1 MIIFNLIMNYIH
13 MITLKHLKIIQ
24 ALHENRTLTRAA
36 SVLYLSQSALSHQIR
51 YLEKKLGI
59 TLWEREGRN
68 LRLTKAG
75 ELLLQTA
82 QQLLPILK
90 QTEKTLK
97 AYAQGRQGILRI
109 GVECYPCYEWLIKII
124 GVFLQKMPDVEVE
137 IINKFQFSGH
147 EGLLNYHIDILIT
160 PDIEKKANI
169 HIETL
174 AQYNLVLLVANEHSL
189 AHKTII
195 TPKDL
200 ANETLLTFPVPLER
214 LDILTQFLNPAH
226 IKPKHIKEIESIEL
240 MLQMTALGRGICIL
254 PEWLA
259 GEFIK
264 KIPVK
269 KICISANGLSQK
281 LFAIFRKQ
289 DKEINYIKHFVKISK
304 KVVNAT

>member
-1 MIIFNLIMNYIH
+1 

-24 ALHENRTLTRAA
+24 ALHENSTLTRAA
-36 SVLYLSQSALSHQIR
+36 NVLYLSQSALSHQIR
-51 YLEKKLGI
+51 YLEEKLGI
-59 TLWEREGRN
+59 ALWEREGRN

-75 ELLLQTA
+75 EFLLQTA
-82 QQLLPILK
+82 QQLLPILE

-97 AYAQGRQGILRI
+97 AYAQGHQGILRI
-109 GVECYPCYEWLIKII
+109 GVECYPCYEWLTKVI
-124 GVFLQKMPDVEVE
+124 GVFLQEIPNVEVE

-160 PDIEKKANI
+160 PDIEKKADI

-174 AQYNLVLLVANEHSL
+174 AQYNLVLLVADEHLL

-200 ANETLLTFPVPLER
+200 THETLLTFPVPLER

-226 IKPKHIKEIESIEL
+226 IKPKHIKKIESIEL
-240 MLQMTALGRGICIL
+240 MLQMTVLGRGVCVL

-259 GEFIK
+259 DEFIK
-264 KIPVK
+264 KMLVK
-269 KICISANGLSQK
+269 KIRISANGLSQK
-281 LFAIFRKQ
+281 LFAILRKQ
-289 DKEINYIKHFVKISK
+289 DREINYVQRFVKISK
-304 KVVNAT
+304 RIVNTT